1 MASMR
6 QPPRFWSRENWYLV
20 DPGDTT
26 KMPAWSCPAVCNVAK
41 CGPVRLTK
49 AVDGPP
55 VCGLTP
61 LRVLA
66 LTTFGASMIVAAEPG
81 RHVRLNLGVRYSCAM
96 ACLCPSKL
104 ALAARKPLTM
114 SAGLQPGPG
123 ATGTISTPCWASL
136 PEPCSV
142 FSGTLPLLGNVAQA
156 VAAAPRITVPS
167 AATQRRFVM
176 RVPAPV
182 PAPGSRCRRLGQ
194 AARRGDAHSA
204 TRGRPRRA

>member
-6 QPPRFWSRENWYLV
+6 QPPRFWSRENWYVV

-55 VCGLTP
+55 VCGLRP

-81 RHVRLNLGVRYSCAM
+81 RHVRLNLGVRYSRAM

-104 ALAARKPLTM
+104 ALAARKPLTISM
-114 SAGLQPGPG
+114 GLHPEPG
-123 ATGTISTPCWASL
+123 ATGTISTPCWAWP

-142 FSGTLPLLGNVAQA
+142 LSCTLPLVGNAAQA
-156 VAAAPRITVPS
+156 L
-167 AATQRRFVM
+167 AATPTM
-176 RVPAPV
+176 S
-182 PAPGSRCRRLGQ
+182 APG
-194 AARRGDAHSA
+194 AASQ
-204 TRGRPRRA
+204 